1 MGRESS
7 PRVQRF
13 FLIYHSCLGE
23 GGHTIFCYLVLT
35 IVRALTCIVPVLYI
49 GVMGW
54 PLILYADD
62 MCLYMFLPQKCSGG
76 LGKAAKKTVVRYTE
90 TSNTMGTKWVQLF
103 CSSFRGCPLLGGNGV
118 KPLARHILLLSW
130 LWWRSVINM
139 QSTAS
144 GRVRNAR

>member
-1 MGRESS
+1 MCMYS
-7 PRVQRF
+7 VWNI
-13 FLIYHSCLGE
+13 LTCLNQLDGE
-23 GGHTIFCYLVLT
+23 GEFSQSSFNLPFLLGGGGDTQFCYLVLT

-90 TSNTMGTKWVQLF
+90 TSNTMGTK
-103 CSSFRGCPLLGGNGV
+103 
-118 KPLARHILLLSW
+118 
-130 LWWRSVINM
+130 
-139 QSTAS
+139 
-144 GRVRNAR
+144 